1 MALVSH
7 SDFGSSK
14 EAEGRMISNVVERLH
29 REYPELIVDGEMQI
43 QNALNMEL
51 RDANYPFSRL
61 VGREVN
67 TLIFPNLTAAN
78 SAFRLMLETGVGEAV
93 GPIQI
98 GLNKPVHFVSV
109 NAPVRDILNLTAIAV
124 IDARTDAQL
133 HH

>member
-1 MALVSH
+1 
-7 SDFGSSK
+7 
-14 EAEGRMISNVVERLH
+14 
-29 REYPELIVDGEMQI
+29 
-43 QNALNMEL
+43 
-51 RDANYPFSRL
+51 
-61 VGREVN
+61 
-67 TLIFPNLTAAN
+67 
-78 SAFRLMLETGVGEAV
+78 MLETGVGEAV